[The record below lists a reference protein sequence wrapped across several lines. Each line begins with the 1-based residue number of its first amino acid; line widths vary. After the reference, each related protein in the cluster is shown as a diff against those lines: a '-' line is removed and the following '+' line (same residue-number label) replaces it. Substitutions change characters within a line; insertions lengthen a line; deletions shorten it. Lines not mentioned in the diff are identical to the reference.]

1 MGHCVND
8 VQMVAFM
15 TKPFFIDSI
24 LLRDGTLITD
34 ERPRASAD
42 SFMDDPRPA
51 ELLANIEGLQRRRG
65 QWRRLLSPVNDLFER
80 LLLAAR
86 SIA

>member
-1 MGHCVND
+1 MVRCVNY
-8 VQMVAFM
+8 VQMVTYM
-15 TKPFFIDSI
+15 TKPYFIQPI
-24 LLRDGTLITD
+24 LLRDGALITD
-34 ERPRASAD
+34 ERPRASAEP
-42 SFMDDPRPA
+42 FMDDPRPA

-65 QWRRLLSPVNDLFER
+65 QWRRLLSPVNDLFDR